1 MRLGLDGA
9 RALVGGGSRGLGG
22 AIADVLAAEGA
33 RVAITAR
40 PSADLDA
47 RAAAL
52 GGVAVPADLSAPDGP
67 EGAVRAAVDALGGL
81 DLLVVN
87 SGGPPAGTFDSA
99 GRGRLAHRDRRHAA
113 VDDPRRARRAARPA
127 GQRPRRDLH
136 GAVGLGPGAA
146 AGPVTSNVLRP
157 GLAGLVKSLAEE
169 LAPSVRVNAVAP
181 GRISTAR
188 SRGYD
193 EARARDLDVPLA
205 EVEARSTATIPLRTL
220 RRPARSSA
228 AWSPSC
234 SPPPPR
240 YVTGQVLPVDGG
252 ISRSLP

>member
-1 MRLGLDGA
+1 VKLGLEGA

-22 AIADVLAAEGA
+22 AIADVLSAEGA
-33 RVAITAR
+33 RVAVTAR
-40 PSADLDA
+40 DSADLDA

-52 GGVAVPADLSAPDGP
+52 GGVAVPADLSSEGGP

-87 SGGPPAGTFDSA
+87 SGGPPAGTFDALDEDAWRTAIDGTLLSTI
-99 GRGRLAHRDRRHAA
+99 RL
-113 VDDPRRARRAARPA
+113 VRAALPA
-127 GQRPRRDLH
+127 LRASER
-136 GAVGLGPGAA
+136 GAICMVLSVSARAPLPGL
-146 AGPVTSNVLRP
+146 VTSNVLRP

-169 LAPSVRVNAVAP
+169 LAPAVRVNAVAP

-205 EVEARSTATIPLRTL
+205 EVEARSTATIPLGRYGDPEEL
-220 RRPARSSA
+220 GRVVAFLLSPAAS
-228 AWSPSC
+228 
-234 SPPPPR
+234 